1 MLTKPSVH
9 VMWFYLL
16 PKYFPMTEVY
26 FSNVEFLWESS
37 ETERVASL
45 QNVGLFQNC
54 NDVYL
59 VPFNFILN
67 AKSSLYAKPKLI
79 GVL

>member
-1 MLTKPSVH
+1 MRSNLFSFQSPQKKKVSFESKRMLTKSSVH

-54 NDVYL
+54 NDV
-59 VPFNFILN
+59 
-67 AKSSLYAKPKLI
+67 
-79 GVL
+79 